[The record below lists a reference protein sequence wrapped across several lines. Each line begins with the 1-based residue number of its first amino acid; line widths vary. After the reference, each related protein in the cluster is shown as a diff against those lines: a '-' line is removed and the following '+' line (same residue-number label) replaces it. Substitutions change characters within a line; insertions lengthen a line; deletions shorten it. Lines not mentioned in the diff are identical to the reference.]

1 MQHRSPFLPS
11 PVRQLAWDS
20 YWEQDRVGIFIAKL
34 GVITGL
40 VALVRTRDQRRQGM
54 AIAAIAVG
62 SVVTVLSLWVKLG
75 SQAV

>member
-11 PVRQLAWDS
+11 PARQLAWDS